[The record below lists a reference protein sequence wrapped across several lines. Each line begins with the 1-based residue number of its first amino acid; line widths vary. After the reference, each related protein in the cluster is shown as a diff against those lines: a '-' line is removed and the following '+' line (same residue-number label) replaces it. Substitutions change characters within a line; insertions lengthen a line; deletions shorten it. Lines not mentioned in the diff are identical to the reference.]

1 MFDPGSK
8 RVQSSLEKRRGGLVG
23 DRKEGV
29 KGWVVNVGGASGL
42 KVAPWVVLERKRN
55 LFYSLISFMVSKKGG
70 SCENRTMVVEMLG

>member
-8 RVQSSLEKRRGGLVG
+8 RVQSSLEEKRGGLVG

-42 KVAPWVVLERKRN
+42 KVAPWVVQERKR
-55 LFYSLISFMVSKKGG
+55 
-70 SCENRTMVVEMLG
+70 

>member
-8 RVQSSLEKRRGGLVG
+8 RVQSSPEERRGGLAG

-42 KVAPWVVLERKRN
+42 KVAPWVVQERKRK

-70 SCENRTMVVEMLG
+70 LVKIEQWL